1 MGLPASLAA
10 GGGGKP
16 LTRYILQRVLAA
28 FVALWILTTVT
39 FVLMHA
45 VPGGPFTRERN
56 VPEAILKNLEA
67 KYHLDDPLWRQYLD
81 YLAGVARFDLGPSF
95 KFQGQTVND
104 FIRRGFPV
112 SAELGIISIILS
124 MAVGIP
130 AGIISALRQN
140 KWQDNVTMLVA
151 IIGVSVPS
159 FIIGPVLMYV
169 LALKLRWLPPA
180 MWGSWQ
186 HMVMPSIALAMLP
199 LANFSRLMRSSMLDV
214 ISQDYIKTAR
224 AKGLS
229 EMAVVW
235 RHAVKNAIMPVV
247 TYLGPLVAAILT
259 GTFVIEQIFAIPG
272 LGRQFVWSVTNRDY
286 TVILGL
292 TIFYGA
298 FLLLMNLVVDIIYG
312 FLDPRVQLTARKE

>member
-1 MGLPASLAA
+1 M
-10 GGGGKP
+10 GGK
-16 LTRYILQRVLAA
+16 LLGRYVLQRVVAA
-28 FVALWILTTVT
+28 LVALWILTTVT
-39 FVLMHA
+39 FVMMHA
-45 VPGGPFTRERN
+45 IPGGPFTRERN
-56 VPEAILKNLEA
+56 VPEAVLKNLEA
-67 KYHLDDPLWRQYLD
+67 KYHLDDPLWKQYVD

-124 MAVGIP
+124 LAVGLP

-140 KWQDNVTMLVA
+140 KWQDNATMLVA

-159 FIIGPVLMYV
+159 FIIAPVLMYV
-169 LALKLRWLPPA
+169 FALKLRWLPAA

-186 HMVMPSIALAMLP
+186 QMVMPSVALALLP
-199 LANFSRLMRSSMLDV
+199 LATFSRLMRSSMLDV

-229 EMAVVW
+229 ELAVTW

-247 TYLGPLVAAILT
+247 TYLGPLIAAILT

-272 LGRQFVWSVTNRDY
+272 LGRQFVWSVNNRDY
-286 TVILGL
+286 TTILGL
-292 TIFYGA
+292 TVFYGA

-312 FLDPRVQLTARKE
+312 FLDPRVQLTSRKE

>member
-1 MGLPASLAA
+1 MA
-10 GGGGKP
+10 
-16 LTRYILQRVLAA
+16 RYILQRVFAA

-45 VPGGPFTRERN
+45 IPGGPFTRERN
-56 VPEAILKNLEA
+56 VPEAVMRNIEA
-67 KYHLDDPLWRQYLD
+67 KYHLDDPLWQQYLD
-81 YLAGVARFDLGPSF
+81 YLGGVVRFDLGPSF

-124 MAVGIP
+124 MAIGIP
-130 AGIISALRQN
+130 VGIISALRQN

-159 FIIGPVLMYV
+159 FIIAPLLMYV
-169 LALKLRWLPPA
+169 FALKLRWLPPA
-180 MWGSWQ
+180 MWGSWRQ
-186 HMVMPSIALAMLP
+186 VIMPAVALALLP
-199 LANFSRLMRSSMLDV
+199 LATFSRLMRSSMLDV

-229 EMAVVW
+229 ELAVTW
-235 RHAVKNAIMPVV
+235 RHAVKNAVMPIV
-247 TYLGPLVAAILT
+247 TYLGPLIAAILT
-259 GTFVIEQIFAIPG
+259 GTFIIEQIFAIPG
-272 LGRQFVWSVTNRDY
+272 LGRQFVWSVNNRDY
-286 TVILGL
+286 TTILGL

-312 FLDPRVQLTARKE
+312 FLDPRIQIAGRKD